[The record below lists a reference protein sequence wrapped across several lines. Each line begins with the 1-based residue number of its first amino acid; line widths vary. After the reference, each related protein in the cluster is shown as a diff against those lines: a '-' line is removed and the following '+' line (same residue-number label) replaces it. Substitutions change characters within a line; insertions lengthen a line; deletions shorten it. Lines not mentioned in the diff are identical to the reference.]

1 MEELSVTQFRRSLP
15 SNALYPVSP
24 VLNFEFCEGVRPR
37 YRKGLRSFLNSVFLA
52 LLLIFPKMTVTPQL
66 RRKGVEGVILSVE
79 EASWED
85 RGHWALQADG
95 MTDVGAAVA
104 DGNMMEIIVAQ
115 AAVA

>member
-1 MEELSVTQFRRSLP
+1 MEELSVIQFRGSLP
-15 SNALYPVSP
+15 SNTLYPVSP

-37 YRKGLRSFLNSVFLA
+37 YKKGLRSFLNSVFCV
-52 LLLIFPKMTVTPQL
+52 LLIFTKMTVTPQL
-66 RRKGVEGVILSVE
+66 RRKGVEGVILGVE

-85 RGHWALQADG
+85 RGNQVLQSDR

-104 DGNMMEIIVAQ
+104 Q